1 MPRPKFNDYTFYKIV
16 NINGDIDL
24 CYVGSTANMKQRN
37 KQHKQNSTNENI
49 RDYNFKIY
57 KTIREHGGWDEFK
70 MIEIATQTHLTKRQA
85 EQIEEI
91 YRVELKANMN
101 AQRCFQTEQQLKEY
115 TKQYRIDNI
124 NKLLEYE
131 KQYRIDNADKIKE
144 TSKNYRIDNVD
155 KIKERDKQYRINNT
169 DKIKETNKNYRIAN
183 AHILNEKQECNC
195 GGRYTTTHK
204 SRHLKSQK
212 HLNYVKSLTE
222 NQVIVILSPENSP
235 VL

>member
-37 KQHKQNSTNENI
+37 KQHKQNSTNENSK
-49 RDYNFKIY
+49 DYNFKIY

-70 MIEIATQTHLTKRQA
+70 MIEIGTQTHLTKRQA

-101 AQRCFQTEQQLKEY
+101 AKRCFQTEQQLKEQKKQY
-115 TKQYRIDNI
+115 YIDNIEKIKEQHKQYYIDNVEEIKEYKKQYRIDNSDKI
-124 NKLLEYE
+124 KEDNKQYSIANAEKIKEYH
-131 KQYRIDNADKIKE
+131 KQYRIA
-144 TSKNYRIDNVD
+144 NVD
-155 KIKERDKQYRINNT
+155 
-169 DKIKETNKNYRIAN
+169 
-183 AHILNEKQECNC
+183 ILNEKHECNC

-204 SRHLKSQK
+204 SKHLKTKMHQ
-212 HLNYVKSLTE
+212 NYLKSF
-222 NQVIVILSPENSP
+222 IVNHVNLS
-235 VL
+235 